1 MPPFF
6 KRWCIMYASY
16 SDYTTWLSGRT
27 PLILESEFNYYSNA
41 ASMYMDRIAPL
52 LSEQT
57 ISDEIKACCLEVAEM
72 LKRDFARGNVT
83 SESNDGFSVSYD
95 TKMSI
100 DMSIRDKVN
109 FYLGGKGL
117 MYRGVGVIC

>member
-1 MPPFF
+1 
-6 KRWCIMYASY
+6 MYASY
-16 SDYTTWLSGRT
+16 SDYTAWLSGRE
-27 PLILESEFNYYSNA
+27 PLILESEFNYYSNT

>member
-1 MPPFF
+1 
-6 KRWCIMYASY
+6 MYASY
-16 SDYTTWLSGRT
+16 SDYTTWLSGRE
-27 PLILESEFNYYSNA
+27 PLILESEFDYYSNT

-57 ISDEIKACCLEVAEM
+57 INNGIKACCLEVAEM
-72 LKRDFARGNVT
+72 LKRDFTRGNVT
-83 SESNDGFSVSYD
+83 SENNDGWSVSYD
-95 TKMSI
+95 TSMSI
-100 DMSIRDKVN
+100 DMSIRDKIN

>member
-1 MPPFF
+1 
-6 KRWCIMYASY
+6 MYASY
-16 SDYTTWLSGRT
+16 SDYTTWLSGRE
-27 PLILESEFNYYSNA
+27 PLILESEFDYYSNT

-72 LKRDFARGNVT
+72 LKRDFTRGNVT

-100 DMSIRDKVN
+100 DMSIRDKIN

>member
-1 MPPFF
+1 
-6 KRWCIMYASY
+6 MYASY
-16 SDYTTWLSGRT
+16 SDYTTWLSGRA
-27 PLILESEFNYYSNA
+27 PLIIESEFDYYSNT
-41 ASMYMDRIAPL
+41 ASMYMDRTAPL

-57 ISDEIKACCLEVAEM
+57 INDEIKACCLEVAEM
-72 LKRDFARGNVT
+72 LKRDFTRGNVT

-95 TKMSI
+95 TSMSI
-100 DMSIRDKVN
+100 DMSIRDKIN